1 MFDVAPWTQAA
12 SASAGSGQRFYLLS
26 RPLSTLAVY
35 DHPNRPAR
43 FRRVL
48 AHRPTALAISPRG
61 RIYLAETAAS
71 RIRVLS
77 PTGQPVRTIPVAHHH
92 PVSLAVL
99 NDGRLV
105 VAAPRMNGTLLHLFD
120 PSGREVMGFG
130 EAQRFDVG
138 NEAENLFLNRG
149 VMLVDGSGGSIM
161 CFDMRPGRPSGCSLP
176 IGNRCGSSPSG
187 AVVALQVAA
196 VRRFLRE
203 KGPEVVGE

>member
-1 MFDVAPWTQAA
+1 MGVKILQGRISIMRRIGFCLLVSGILLMGVKAEQSRVIVLESSASVFGAAPWTQAV
-12 SASAGSGQRFYLLS
+12 SVSAGSGRRFYLLS

-48 AHRPTALAISPRG
+48 AHRPTALAIGPRG
-61 RIYLAETAAS
+61 RIYLAEPAAS

-130 EAQRFDVG
+130 
-138 NEAENLFLNRG
+138 
-149 VMLVDGSGGSIM
+149 
-161 CFDMRPGRPSGCSLP
+161 
-176 IGNRCGSSPSG
+176 
-187 AVVALQVAA
+187 
-196 VRRFLRE
+196 
-203 KGPEVVGE
+203 